1 MEFDWMLAVKA
12 AITAA
17 LGAFSAFWGWLGW
30 LIAAWV
36 VLMALDYITGTAAAM
51 KNGEWAS
58 HTAREGIW
66 HKMGEV
72 VVVIIAA
79 FADGLLSIIMEQL
92 PMVEIALPEIGLLLP
107 LVLVWYAITE
117 LGSIAE
123 NAQRMGAPI
132 PAWLIKLMA
141 NGKEAVDAAGD
152 KLTGG
157 GDSQE

>member
-12 AITAA
+12 AIAA
-17 LGAFSAFWGWLGW
+17 VLGAFSAFWGWLGW
-30 LIAAWV
+30 LVAAWV

-58 HTAREGIW
+58 QTAREGIW

-72 VVVIIAA
+72 IVVIIAA

-132 PAWLIKLMA
+132 PAWLVKLMA

-157 GDSQE
+157 DSEK

>member
-12 AITAA
+12 GLAAA

-30 LIAAWV
+30 LVAAWV
-36 VLMALDYITGTAAAM
+36 VLMALDYATGTAAAM

-132 PAWLIKLMA
+132 PAWLVKLMA
-141 NGKEAVDAAGD
+141 NGKDAVDAAGD

-157 GDSQE
+157 DSEK

>member
-132 PAWLIKLMA
+132 PAWLVKLMA

-157 GDSQE
+157 GDNEK

>member
-141 NGKEAVDAAGD
+141 NGKDAVDAAGD

-157 GDSQE
+157 DSEK

>member
-132 PAWLIKLMA
+132 PAWLVKLMA
-141 NGKEAVDAAGD
+141 NGKDAVDAAGD

-157 GDSQE
+157 GDNEK

>member
-12 AITAA
+12 AIAAA

-30 LIAAWV
+30 LVVAWV
-36 VLMALDYITGTAAAM
+36 ALMALDYATGTAAAL
-51 KNGEWAS
+51 KSGTWAS

-66 HKMGEV
+66 HKTGEV

-79 FADGLLSIIMEQL
+79 FADALLSIVMEQL
-92 PMVEIALPEIGLLLP
+92 PLVEIALPEIGLLLP

-132 PAWLIKLMA
+132 PAWLVKLMA
-141 NGKEAVDAAGD
+141 TGKDAVDAAGD

-157 GDSQE
+157 DSEK

>member
-12 AITAA
+12 AIAAA

-30 LIAAWV
+30 LVAAWV
-36 VLMALDYITGTAAAM
+36 VLMALDYATGTAAAM

-132 PAWLIKLMA
+132 PAWLVKLMA
-141 NGKEAVDAAGD
+141 NGKDAVDAAGD

-157 GDSQE
+157 GDSEK

>member
-36 VLMALDYITGTAAAM
+36 VLMALDYATGTAAAM

-58 HTAREGIW
+58 QTAREGIW
-66 HKMGEV
+66 HKAGEV

>member
-12 AITAA
+12 GLAAA

-30 LIAAWV
+30 LVAAWV
-36 VLMALDYITGTAAAM
+36 VLMALDYAGTAAAM

-132 PAWLIKLMA
+132 PAWLVKLMA
-141 NGKEAVDAAGD
+141 NGKDAVDAAGD

-157 GDSQE
+157 DSEK

>member
-132 PAWLIKLMA
+132 PAWLVKLMA
-141 NGKEAVDAAGD
+141 NGKEVVDAAGG

-157 GDSQE
+157 DSEK

>member
-12 AITAA
+12 AIAA
-17 LGAFSAFWGWLGW
+17 VLGAFSAFWGWLGW
-30 LIAAWV
+30 LVAAWV

-132 PAWLIKLMA
+132 PAWLVKLMA
-141 NGKEAVDAAGD
+141 NGKDAVDAAGD

-157 GDSQE
+157 DSEK

>member
-17 LGAFSAFWGWLGW
+17 LGAFSTFWGWLGW

-132 PAWLIKLMA
+132 PAWLVKLMA

-157 GDSQE
+157 DSEK

>member
-36 VLMALDYITGTAAAM
+36 VLMTLDYITGTAAAM

-58 HTAREGIW
+58 QTAREGIW
-66 HKMGEV
+66 HKAGEV

-79 FADGLLSIIMEQL
+79 FADFLLSIVMEQL

-132 PAWLIKLMA
+132 PAWLVKLMA

-157 GDSQE
+157 DSQE

>member
-132 PAWLIKLMA
+132 PAWLVKLMA
-141 NGKEAVDAAGD
+141 NGKDAVDAAGD

-157 GDSQE
+157 DSQE

>member
-36 VLMALDYITGTAAAM
+36 VLMALDYATGTAAAM

-58 HTAREGIW
+58 QTAREGIW

-132 PAWLIKLMA
+132 PAWLVKLMA
-141 NGKEAVDAAGD
+141 NGKDAVDAAGD

-157 GDSQE
+157 DSEK

>member
-12 AITAA
+12 GLTAA

-36 VLMALDYITGTAAAM
+36 VLMALDYATGTAAAM

-132 PAWLIKLMA
+132 PAWLVKLMA
-141 NGKEAVDAAGD
+141 NGKDAVDAAGD

>member
-36 VLMALDYITGTAAAM
+36 VLMALDYATGTAAAM

-72 VVVIIAA
+72 VVVIIAP

-117 LGSIAE
+117 LGSIGE

-141 NGKEAVDAAGD
+141 NGKDAVDAAGD

-157 GDSQE
+157 DSEK

>member
-12 AITAA
+12 AIAAA

-30 LIAAWV
+30 LVAAWV
-36 VLMALDYITGTAAAM
+36 VLMALDYITGTAAAI

-58 HTAREGIW
+58 QTAREGIW
-66 HKMGEV
+66 HKAGEV

-79 FADGLLSIIMEQL
+79 FADFLLSIVMEQL
-92 PMVEIALPEIGLLLP
+92 PMVEITLPEIGLLLP

-132 PAWLIKLMA
+132 PAWLVKLMA

>member
-30 LIAAWV
+30 LVAAWV

-58 HTAREGIW
+58 QTAREGIW
-66 HKMGEV
+66 HKAGEV

-132 PAWLIKLMA
+132 PAWLVKLMA
-141 NGKEAVDAAGD
+141 NGKDAVDAAGD
-152 KLTGG
+152 KLIG
-157 GDSQE
+157 GDSEK

>member
-58 HTAREGIW
+58 QTAREGIW
-66 HKMGEV
+66 HKAGEV

-79 FADGLLSIIMEQL
+79 FADFLLSIVMEQL
-92 PMVEIALPEIGLLLP
+92 PMVEITLPEIGLLLP

-132 PAWLIKLMA
+132 PAWLVKLMA
-141 NGKEAVDAAGD
+141 NGKDAVDAAGD

-157 GDSQE
+157 DSEK